1 MNPRRE
7 VRTQRILEG
16 DVRHAARLM
25 RLVDDQDQRAL
36 DALAALFPHTGH
48 AHIVGVTGNP
58 GSGKSTLVNELI
70 GIYRA
75 RGQRVGCIAVDPT
88 SPFSG
93 GAILGDRVRMQEHAL
108 DEGVF
113 IRSVATRGNLGGVSR
128 STPALV
134 QIMDAMHYD
143 VVIIETV
150 GVGQDE
156 IDIVQMA
163 DTSVVVNV
171 PGMGDDVQ
179 ASKAGVLEIADILV
193 INKADKDGAKRLRR
207 ELRTMLQL
215 DVSDKRGK
223 WIPPIAETVAVKGD
237 GVEEVVDIIQA
248 HRTWLV
254 EHNQDVG
261 LATRRMK
268 HYVELIAT
276 GHFERALRAQLK
288 TPQWTAQLDR
298 VVGRELDPYALSKAL
313 IESMFEP

>member
-1 MNPRRE
+1 MNIKR
-7 VRTQRILEG
+7 VVDTQRILEG

-36 DALAALFPHTGH
+36 DALATLFPHTGY

-58 GSGKSTLVNELI
+58 GSGKSTLVNKLI

-75 RGQRVGCIAVDPT
+75 RDKRVGCIAVDPT

-108 DEGVF
+108 DPGVF

-143 VVIIETV
+143 VIIIETV

-179 ASKAGVLEIADILV
+179 ASKAGVLEIADVLV

-207 ELRTMLQL
+207 ELRTMLGL
-215 DVSDKRGK
+215 DESDKRGK
-223 WIPPIAETVAVKGD
+223 WVPPISETIAVNGT
-237 GVEEVVDIIQA
+237 GVEDLVDIIDS
-248 HRTWLV
+248 HYTWLV

-276 GHFERALRAQLK
+276 GHFERALRAQLR
-288 TPQWTAQLDR
+288 TDQWATRLDH
-298 VVGRELDPYALSKAL
+298 VVKRELDPYALAKEL
-313 IESMFEP
+313 IESMFEG